1 MAQNTHPSKKPGH
14 LPCGVRPDGGLLF
27 WSEWRDLRAFFA
39 CGRREKSKNSPV
51 CALAHAQATGL
62 CDYTFKSRHS
72 ETKTGGVCP
81 LLLFGRSGE
90 TCKHFSLAGDAKNQ
104 RIRQCVHWLMHRP
117 PACAITHSS
126 LATVKQ
132 KQGAFAPCFCLVGVA
147 RLELAASWSR
157 TMRATSC
164 ATPRKAY
171 SL

>member
-1 MAQNTHPSKKPGH
+1 M
-14 LPCGVRPDGGLLF
+14 
-27 WSEWRDLRAFFA
+27 RAFFA
-39 CGRREKSKNSPV
+39 CGGREKSKNSPV

-90 TCKHFSLAGDAKNQ
+90 TCEHFSLAGDAKNQ
-104 RIRQCVHWLMHRP
+104 RIRQCAHWLMHRP

-147 RLELAASWSR
+147 RLASIFRLRGTRKIKEFASVR
-157 TMRATSC
+157 TGSC
-164 ATPRKAY
+164 TGHRPVRLHIQV
-171 SL
+171 SPQ